1 MDTNSS
7 PPDVRTDAADNAEE
21 AVTTLFTR
29 IAPVVAASRVRAQIL
44 DAEATFVTDDLAAL
58 RAAGALAA
66 PVPVLLGGLGIGTE
80 PARSAATAELLH
92 SLGSGSVALGRIF
105 EGHINAIR
113 LVMRNGNEA
122 QRAATADDARA
133 GHLHALWVTDGPQAL
148 QFSRIENCIELS
160 GEKLFCSG
168 AGHATRAV
176 VTAMSREG
184 KRRLLLL
191 PMRAGEDV
199 HRLPFAL
206 QGVRSAGTGRVV
218 FNGVRHDA
226 RTVFGAP
233 EAYLLEPEFSAGA
246 WRASAVTAGAVS
258 ALANAAR
265 AELVSRKR
273 ANTPEQRQRL
283 GRMFMNA
290 ETARLWML
298 RACSL
303 AEDADTQPERAV
315 ATVNLARIAI
325 EAASIDTIQLVQRS
339 LGLSA
344 FMRTNPVERMCRD
357 LATYL
362 RQPAPDEALNEAAA
376 YFTHHPSEIGLN

>member
-1 MDTNSS
+1 M
-7 PPDVRTDAADNAEE
+7 
-21 AVTTLFTR
+21 
-29 IAPVVAASRVRAQIL
+29 
-44 DAEATFVTDDLAAL
+44 
-58 RAAGALAA
+58 
-66 PVPVLLGGLGIGTE
+66 GGLGIGTE
-80 PARSAATAELLH
+80 SARSAATAELLY
-92 SLGSGSVALGRIF
+92 LVGSGSVALGRIF
-105 EGHINAIR
+105 EGHVNALR
-113 LVMRNGNEA
+113 LVIRNGNEA
-122 QRAATADDARA
+122 QRAATADDAHA

-148 QFSRIENCIELS
+148 QFSRIENCIELN

-176 VTAMSREG
+176 VTAMSPEG
-184 KRRLLLL
+184 ERRLLLI
-191 PMRAGEDV
+191 PMQAGEDV
-199 HRLPFAL
+199 YTLPSAL

-218 FNGVRHDA
+218 FNGVRHDI

-233 EAYLLEPEFSAGA
+233 EAYLREPEFSAGA
-246 WRASAVTAGAVS
+246 WRASAVTAGALS
-258 ALANAAR
+258 ALVNAAR

-273 ANTPEQRQRL
+273 ANTAEQRQRL
-283 GRMFMNA
+283 GRMFINA

-303 AEDADTQPERAV
+303 AEDADMQPKRAV

-325 EAASIDTIQLVQRS
+325 EAASIDTIQLVQRC

-344 FMRTNPVERMCRD
+344 FMQVNPVERMCRD

-376 YFTHHPSEIGLN
+376 YFTNHPNEIGLN